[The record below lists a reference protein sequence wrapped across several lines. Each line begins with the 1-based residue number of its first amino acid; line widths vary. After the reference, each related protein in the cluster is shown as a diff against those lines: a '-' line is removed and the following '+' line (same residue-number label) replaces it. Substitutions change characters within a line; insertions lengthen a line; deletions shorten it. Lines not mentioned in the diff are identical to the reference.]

1 MDRERGSGSY
11 LSPGEVGE
19 RGSEERGS
27 EERGGEMRDGVST
40 RWNLANLAEKEVS

>member
-11 LSPGEVGE
+11 LSPGEVG
-19 RGSEERGS
+19 ERGS